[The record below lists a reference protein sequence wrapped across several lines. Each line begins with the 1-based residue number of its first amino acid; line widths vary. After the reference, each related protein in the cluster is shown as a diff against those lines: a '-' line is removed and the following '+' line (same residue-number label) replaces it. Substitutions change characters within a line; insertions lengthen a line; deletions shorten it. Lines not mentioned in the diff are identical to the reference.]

1 VPGTAEFHVAF
12 VCTGNRFR
20 SPLAA
25 AVFTRATADLR
36 VAIASCGTLDVG
48 PLPPLRE
55 ALVYGKSLGID
66 LSRHAARLLP
76 PGGLHRADLVVGFE
90 RIHVVT
96 AVMDGGVPLGRAF
109 TLPELVPLVE
119 AADSSAPDP
128 LTRAREMVAQA
139 AARREDEWLSDELE
153 DPLGRPSRTQRQ
165 LAERVVALTERL
177 VVALFGPAGD

>member
-1 VPGTAEFHVAF
+1 MPGTAEFHVAF

-25 AVFTRATADLR
+25 AVFARATADLR

-55 ALVYGKSLGID
+55 ALVYGRSLGLD
-66 LSRHAARLLP
+66 LSRHVARILP
-76 PGGLHRADLVVGFE
+76 PDGLQRADLVVGFE

-96 AVMDGGVPLGRAF
+96 AVMEGGAPLGRAF
-109 TLPELVPLVE
+109 TLPELVQLVE
-119 AADSSAPDP
+119 AADSGALDP
-128 LTRAREMVAQA
+128 LARAREIVAQA
-139 AARREDEWLSDELE
+139 TARREDEWLSDELE

-177 VVALFGPAGD
+177 VVALFGRAGD